1 MKTRIVFEE
10 RRLLAV
16 AVHGSLDALR
26 RVGAYIR
33 KAARNEVSQSSKA
46 STPGSPPNTRR
57 GLLKRSLLFGL
68 DKSRRRVLVG
78 PAGSLIG
85 TSMTAHEFGGT
96 YRKRHYPKRPLM
108 GPVINKTAAKL
119 PKLWENAVKQ

>member
-1 MKTRIVFEE
+1 MSLRYATVCSGIEAMSVACQPLGWQPVFFSDIKPFACAF
-10 RRLLAV
+10 L
-16 AVHGSLDALR
+16 
-26 RVGAYIR
+26 
-33 KAARNEVSQSSKA
+33 KA
-46 STPGSPPNTRR
+46 
-57 GLLKRSLLFGL
+57 
-68 DKSRRRVLVG
+68 RRRVLVG